1 MERLREDEPD
11 IVTAARLEAAG
22 IELVMNGLK
31 KPAGMYDRTGGARNG
46 CQVLLLDNDS
56 ALDCY

>member
-46 CQVLLLDNDS
+46 C
-56 ALDCY
+56 

>member
-31 KPAGMYDRTGGARNG
+31 KPAGMYDRTGDARNG
-46 CQVLLLDNDS
+46 C
-56 ALDCY
+56 